1 VENLNPKR
9 ILGYLI
15 IDFHDWVSYKFEI
28 SFWIINTLV
37 GAVTYAF
44 LGTNVA
50 LQRGE
55 QIAQYGS
62 FLSFLLVG
70 MSFNYLIYASLD
82 APRIAINPWNL
93 EWNLTLPT
101 SLYEV
106 ILGSVCFRYIIGL
119 LEFTLYLSIA
129 SSFGVTYAVDFVST
143 IVTIILGAAVMWGF
157 GMISAGVQIITK
169 RWDPVTWFFTMLGGL
184 LSGVWF
190 PYQLLP
196 PSLQMLSMFMPQ
208 THILEM
214 LRRAMLKSE
223 SIASLW
229 ESLYPLLITALI
241 ILSIGVFV
249 YSRSIRYAKEHGTV
263 GEF

>member
-1 VENLNPKR
+1 LIKPKR
-9 ILGYLI
+9 VLGYLLM
-15 IDFHDWVSYKFEI
+15 DFHQWVSYKFEI
-28 SFWIINTLV
+28 SFWLV
-37 GAVTYAF
+37 NSLIGAIAYAY

-50 LQRGE
+50 LQRQE
-55 QIAQYGS
+55 YIAQYGS

-82 APRIAINPWNL
+82 APREAINPWNL

-106 ILGSVCFRYIIGL
+106 ILGSVCFRYVLGIF
-119 LEFTLYLSIA
+119 EFTLYLSIA
-129 SSFGVTYAVDFVST
+129 SAFGVTYAIDIAST
-143 IVTIILGAAVMWGF
+143 ILAIVLGAAVMWGF
-157 GMISAGVQIITK
+157 GMISAGIQIITK

-196 PSLQMLSMFMPQ
+196 PSLQALSKFMPQ
-208 THILEM
+208 TYILEM

-223 SIASLW
+223 PIPSLW
-229 ESLYPLLITALI
+229 ESLYPLLITAII
-241 ILSIGVFV
+241 ILSVGALV
-249 YSRSIRYAKEHGTV
+249 YSRSIKYAKEHGTV

>member
-1 VENLNPKR
+1 MPNAKR
-9 ILGYLI
+9 ILAYLVL
-15 IDFHDWVSYKFEI
+15 DFNEWVSYKFEM
-28 SFWIINTLV
+28 SFWLLNTFI
-37 GAVTYAF
+37 GAVTYAY

-50 LQRGE
+50 LQRQE
-55 QIAQYGS
+55 YVAQYGS

-82 APRIAINPWNL
+82 APRMAINPWNL

-106 ILGSVCFRYIIGL
+106 ILGSVCFRYMLGL
-119 LEFTLYLSIA
+119 FEFTLYLSIA
-129 SSFGVTYAVDFVST
+129 STFGVTYSIDVAST
-143 IVTIILGAAVMWGF
+143 IVAIALGAAVMWGF
-157 GMISAGVQIITK
+157 GMISAGIQIITK

-196 PSLQMLSMFMPQ
+196 SSMQTLSMFMPQ
-208 THILEM
+208 TYILEM
-214 LRRAMLKSE
+214 LRRAMLKAE
-223 SIASLW
+223 PLPLLW
-229 ESLYPLLITALI
+229 GSLYPLLITAAI
-241 ILSIGVFV
+241 ILSLGAIV
-249 YSRSIRYAKEHGTV
+249 YSRSIGYAKEHGTV